1 MLMAGVELPHADH
14 DQGLLV
20 GCWLLVAGPCVVAK
34 TKLRIPESRR
44 DLRLVCSFTTHDTT
58 SATRR
63 NERLPTPNGR
73 AYLGMAR
80 SEDGRWQRVLPQC
93 RDKCDDLGQA

>member
-1 MLMAGVELPHADH
+1 MQTTTRVCW
-14 DQGLLV
+14 LV
-20 GCWLLVAGPCVVAK
+20 AGCWLLALASSP
-34 TKLRIPESRR
+34 KLNFEFQTRPN
-44 DLRLVCSFTTHDTT
+44 LALACSFTTHDTT
-58 SATRR
+58 SATRC